1 MARKSRKNIEV
12 SVDVKSDLQKTA
24 AYIRLSEEDGKG
36 RSSSIDTQKQIID
49 NFIALS
55 PDLEVFEYYID
66 NGTTGRHFEREAF
79 QRMLV
84 DIEQG
89 NIDCVICK
97 DLSRMGRNS
106 IDTGYYIEKYFPLH
120 NVRFIAVTD
129 DFDSN
134 KDDGANGLMISLKN
148 MINEA
153 YSMDIGKKI
162 KAQQEQAIKDGQF
175 VGARPPYGYK
185 KDPNDCHKL
194 IVNPDT
200 APIVKRIFQMAS
212 EGVGITAI
220 CLKLNE
226 EGVFTPAKYAHLAG
240 YTSSQVYGEAWQTR
254 TINVILKAE
263 TYLGHLVQGRSS
275 SFNRKQTQKDRSEW
289 IRVENTH
296 EAIISQ
302 ELFDKVQA
310 IREKAFMKSP
320 ISCTENIFKGIIFC
334 GHCGKNLHRQKVIQK
349 KAGEIYV
356 FHCISRNRI
365 SKDYCNS
372 HIHFKEDDL
381 KSTLLSIIEKHSTA
395 IFGMSLAMK
404 KQNRVI
410 ENRLQSQNA
419 ELSEL
424 AKEIERHKKYLK
436 SLYENLASGIIDVT
450 EYKVLKQGYEEKI
463 ETARTRYFELE
474 MQVKALSEQIANLQS
489 LDKNLKSV
497 NKNAALTRD
506 VIEHLIEKIVV
517 YDKNNIEISFKFAN
531 SFPLLKEVLE
541 NE

>member
-1 MARKSRKNIEV
+1 MARKSRKNIIEKIDIA
-12 SVDVKSDLQKTA
+12 SSMLKTA
-24 AYIRLSEEDGKG
+24 VYIRLSEEDGKG
-36 RSSSIDTQKQIID
+36 RSSSIDTQKQILD

-55 PDLEVFEYYID
+55 PDLEVFDYYID

-79 QRMLV
+79 QRMLA

-89 NIDCVICK
+89 KIDCVACK

-129 DFDSN
+129 DFDSD

-175 VGARPPYGYK
+175 VGARMPYGYK
-185 KDPNDCHKL
+185 KSPDDCHKL
-194 IVNPDT
+194 IINEET
-200 APIVKRIFQMAS
+200 APVVKRIFQMAS
-212 EGVGITAI
+212 EGIGITSI

-226 EGVFTPAKYAHLAG
+226 EGVLTPSKYNYVNG
-240 YTSSQVYGEAWQTR
+240 YDTNKRYGESWQTR
-254 TINVILKAE
+254 TINVFLKSE
-263 TYLGHLVQGRSS
+263 TYLGHLVQGRST
-275 SFNRKQTQKDRSEW
+275 SFNRKQTLKDKSEW
-289 IRVENTH
+289 VKVENTH

-302 ELFDKVQA
+302 ELFDKVQE
-310 IREKAFMKSP
+310 IRKKAYVKSP
-320 ISCTENIFKGIIFC
+320 VSCTENIFKGLIFC

-372 HIHFKEDDL
+372 HIHFKEEDL
-381 KSTLLSIIEKHSTA
+381 KTTILCIIEKQSTA
-395 IFGMSLAMK
+395 IYGMSLSMK
-404 KQNRVI
+404 KQSREI
-410 ENRLQSQNA
+410 DKKLKSQSD
-419 ELSEL
+419 ELSEI
-424 AKEIERHKKYLK
+424 AKNIDKHRKYLK
-436 SLYENLASGIIDVT
+436 SLYENLASGIIDIA

-463 ETARTRYFELE
+463 ESDRNNYYELE
-474 MQVKALSEQIANLQS
+474 RQVKELQTQIANLES
-489 LDKNLKSV
+489 LDTNLKSV
-497 NKNAALTRD
+497 NKKAVLTRD
-506 VIEHLIEKIVV
+506 IIENLIEKIVV
-517 YDKNNIEISFKFAN
+517 FDKANIEITFKFSN
-531 SFPLLKEVLE
+531 SFPLLREVLGDE
-541 NE
+541 